1 MDCYDRDGRPRVQA
15 AMNLRPIA
23 RAARGFTFI
32 ELVVAIAILA
42 ILATIVLPRVMGKV
56 DDAAV
61 AKAKA
66 DVRNL
71 TTALDLYKLDNFAYP
86 STDQGL
92 AALRAKPGGQPE
104 PANWKAGGY
113 IDQLPKDPWN
123 RDYEY
128 LSPGQHGEADV
139 WSLGRDGKP
148 GGEGADSDVGNW

>member
-1 MDCYDRDGRPRVQA
+1 MTQ
-15 AMNLRPIA
+15 LRPP
-23 RAARGFTFI
+23 RTARGFTFI

-71 TTALDLYKLDNFAYP
+71 STALDLYKLDNFSYP

-92 AALRAKPGGQPE
+92 AALRSKPSGQPE

-113 IDQLPKDPWN
+113 IEQLPKDPWN

-128 LSPGQHGEADV
+128 MSPGEHGEMDI

-148 GGEGADSDVGNW
+148 GGEGPDSDIGNW

>member
-1 MDCYDRDGRPRVQA
+1 
-15 AMNLRPIA
+15 MNPSHSPSAI
-23 RAARGFTFI
+23 ARGFTFI

-56 DDAAV
+56 DDAAI

-71 TTALDLYKLDNFAYP
+71 STALDLYKLDNFTYP

-92 AALRAKPGGQPE
+92 AALRSRPSGQPE

-113 IDQLPKDPWN
+113 IEQLPKDPWN

-128 LSPGQHGEADV
+128 LSPGQHGEMDV

-148 GGEGADSDVGNW
+148 GGEGPDADIGNW

>member
-1 MDCYDRDGRPRVQA
+1 
-15 AMNLRPIA
+15 MNLRPM
-23 RAARGFTFI
+23 RRTRGFTFI

-66 DVRNL
+66 DVRNIV
-71 TTALDLYKLDNFAYP
+71 TALDLYKLDNFSYP

-92 AALRAKPGGQPE
+92 AALKSKPGGQPE

-113 IDQLPKDPWN
+113 VEQLPKDPWN

-128 LSPGQHGEADV
+128 LSPGQHGEIDV

-148 GGEGADSDVGNW
+148 GGDGADADIGNW

>member
-1 MDCYDRDGRPRVQA
+1 
-15 AMNLRPIA
+15 MNLRPL
-23 RAARGFTFI
+23 RRTRGFTFI

-66 DVRNL
+66 DVRNIV
-71 TTALDLYKLDNFAYP
+71 TALDLYKLDNFSYP

-92 AALRAKPGGQPE
+92 AALKSKPGGQPE

-113 IDQLPKDPWN
+113 VEQLPKDPWN

-128 LSPGQHGEADV
+128 LSPGQHGEIDV

-148 GGEGADSDVGNW
+148 GGDGADADIGNW

>member
-1 MDCYDRDGRPRVQA
+1 
-15 AMNLRPIA
+15 MNLRPL
-23 RAARGFTFI
+23 RRTRGFTFI

-66 DVRNL
+66 DVRNIV
-71 TTALDLYKLDNFAYP
+71 TALDLYKLDNFRYP

-92 AALRAKPGGQPE
+92 AALKSKPGGQPE

-113 IDQLPKDPWN
+113 VEQLPKDPWN

-128 LSPGQHGEADV
+128 LSPGQHGEIDV

-148 GGEGADSDVGNW
+148 GGEGADADIGNW

>member
-1 MDCYDRDGRPRVQA
+1 
-15 AMNLRPIA
+15 MNLRPL
-23 RAARGFTFI
+23 RRTRGFTFI

-66 DVRNL
+66 DVRNIV
-71 TTALDLYKLDNFAYP
+71 TALDLYKLDNFSYP

-92 AALRAKPGGQPE
+92 AALKSKPGGQPE

-113 IDQLPKDPWN
+113 VEQLPKDPWN

-128 LSPGQHGEADV
+128 LSPGQHGEIDV

-148 GGEGADSDVGNW
+148 GGEGADADVGNW

>member
-1 MDCYDRDGRPRVQA
+1 
-15 AMNLRPIA
+15 MNNLPLP

-71 TTALDLYKLDNFAYP
+71 VTALDLYKLDNFSYP

-92 AALRAKPGGQPE
+92 QALRAKPAGQPE

-113 IDQLPKDPWN
+113 IEQLPKDPWN

-128 LSPGQHGEADV
+128 LSPGQHGEVDV

-148 GGEGADSDVGNW
+148 GGEGADADIGNW

>member
-1 MDCYDRDGRPRVQA
+1 
-15 AMNLRPIA
+15 MNLRPM
-23 RAARGFTFI
+23 RRTRGFTFI

-66 DVRNL
+66 DVRNIV
-71 TTALDLYKLDNFAYP
+71 TALDLYKLDNFSYP

-92 AALRAKPGGQPE
+92 AALKSKPGGQPE

-113 IDQLPKDPWN
+113 VEQLPKDPWN

-128 LSPGQHGEADV
+128 LSPGQHGEIDV

-148 GGEGADSDVGNW
+148 GGEGADADIGNW

>member
-1 MDCYDRDGRPRVQA
+1 MKLHCSPSH
-15 AMNLRPIA
+15 
-23 RAARGFTFI
+23 ARGFTFI

-66 DVRNL
+66 DVRNIV
-71 TTALDLYKLDNFAYP
+71 TALDLYKLDNFAYP

-92 AALRAKPGGQPE
+92 AALRSKPGGQPE

-113 IDQLPKDPWN
+113 VEQLPKDPWN

-128 LSPGQHGEADV
+128 LSPGQHGEIDV

-148 GGEGADSDVGNW
+148 GGEGADADIGNW